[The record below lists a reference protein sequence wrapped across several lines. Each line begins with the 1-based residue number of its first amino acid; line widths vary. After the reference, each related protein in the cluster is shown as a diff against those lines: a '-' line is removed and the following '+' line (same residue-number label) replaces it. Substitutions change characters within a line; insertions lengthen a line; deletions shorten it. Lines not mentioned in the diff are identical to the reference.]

1 MLEKQRKAYLS
12 VNYMDIYSGTYLD
25 WHLHEH
31 LLCTTGENSPRCMN
45 LDISCLS
52 ITGGLSLKKNT
63 HIHYFI
69 TCSSNQRIMST
80 NNQWEN
86 VQIKFTKLSN

>member
-52 ITGGLSLKKNT
+52 ITGGLSLKKK
-63 HIHYFI
+63 HIHSLFYYMQFQPKDNVNKQSMGE
-69 TCSSNQRIMST
+69 CT
-80 NNQWEN
+80 N
-86 VQIKFTKLSN
+86 